1 MRAALAATP
10 APAALEGATPEEG
23 MRQLRWATFLVLSRV
38 LTVQSP
44 ELGPGGAAKRFVSL
58 TLTLTLT
65 PKPKPKP
72 NPNPYPYPYPYP
84 YP

>member
-38 LTVQSP
+38 LTVQSAYP
-44 ELGPGGAAKRFVSL
+44 EP
-58 TLTLTLT
+58 
-65 PKPKPKP
+65 
-72 NPNPYPYPYPYP
+72 
-84 YP
+84 